1 MKHRYQIR
9 AFETEDGHF
18 ETENF
23 SQKKI
28 PRQQKHPVGL
38 PMEQDGAG
46 WQVEPVPEP
55 ERPEKKR
62 MKKRRTKASRK
73 KEPKKRRPFFRK
85 KPQEPEVPPL
95 DSGAFTVPDI
105 LAPAS
110 TDLGHRDYVEVDGV
124 FHTYFYIT
132 GYGYPSTVGGGW
144 LCPVIESGEG
154 INVSFTFTKQPR
166 EKTLSKIAHTTMLN
180 RSRMRE
186 IGDTRQDYEEVDGA
200 IDAGLYLKN
209 EMNRDGEDFY
219 YMTTLIEVHGED
231 LETMEQRAA
240 WLETR
245 CTALGMTVRRCD
257 YRNEEGFL
265 SALPLLSLDPDI
277 ERKGRRNVLTSGV
290 AASFPFSSFE
300 ICDQTGVMLGINQ
313 HNRSVCMLDI
323 FDSAKYSNGNMC
335 VMGMSGAGKSFLMQL
350 MALRYRQQGVQVFL
364 LCPLKGHEL
373 RPACEAIG
381 GKYIKLSPTSKDC
394 INIMEIRRST
404 LDTDSRLGRLA
415 ERGDSLLADKISKL
429 HIFFSLLKSNITE
442 EEKQYLDPAL
452 VECYRRFGIT
462 FDNASLRDEDGS
474 PRAMPDLHDLYDL
487 LQEQPETKS
496 LAVALARF
504 ATGSAANM
512 GQQTNVDLQ
521 KKYIVLDISEL
532 PSDLVSVGMFM
543 ALDFCWDKCK
553 ESRVEKKLL
562 MLFELWTLIGSS
574 SSPIAAN
581 FVLEIVKIIRGYGGA
596 MVGETQDCHDYFALG
611 DGQYGRAIL
620 SNSRIKIVLPMEE
633 EEAMFTQKVLGLS
646 DEETL
651 QIIRNRRGEGLL
663 CAGHNRISV
672 AFQPTPTE
680 YDMITTSRQDLERQ
694 MMQHQREDKNEPG

>member
-9 AFETEDGHF
+9 AYETEDGHF

-23 SQKKI
+23 TRKKA
-28 PRQQKHPVGL
+28 PSPKRDRPL
-38 PMEQDGAG
+38 QDGVA
-46 WQVEPVPEP
+46 WQVEPFSEP

-62 MKKRRTKASRK
+62 MKKRKTKISEK
-73 KEPKKRRPFFRK
+73 KKPRERRSLFPR
-85 KPQEPEVPPL
+85 KPQEPEVSPL

-110 TDLGHRDYVEVDGV
+110 ADLNNRDYVVVDGV
-124 FHTYFYIT
+124 YHTYFYIT

-154 INVSFTFTKQPR
+154 INVSFIFKKQLR
-166 EKTLSKIAHTTMLN
+166 EKILPKIAHTTMLN

-186 IGDTRQDYEEVDGA
+186 IGDTRQDFEEVDGA
-200 IDAGLYLKN
+200 IDSGLYLKN
-209 EMNRDGEDFY
+209 EMNRSGEDFY
-219 YMTTLIEVHGED
+219 YMTTVIEVHGDD

-245 CTALGMTVRRCD
+245 CTALGMAVRRCD

-265 SALPLLSLDPDI
+265 STLPLLQLDPNI
-277 ERKGRRNVLTSGV
+277 ERKGRRNVLTSGL

-313 HNRSVCMLDI
+313 HNRSACMLDV

-404 LDTDSRLGRLA
+404 LDTDSQLGRLA
-415 ERGDSLLADKISKL
+415 ERGDSLLAD
-429 HIFFSLLKSNITE
+429 
-442 EEKQYLDPAL
+442 KQYLDPAL

-462 FDNASLRDEDGS
+462 FDNASLHNEDGS
-474 PRAMPDLHDLYDL
+474 LKVMPDLHDLYDL
-487 LQEQPETKS
+487 LREQPETKS

-512 GQQTNVDLQ
+512 GQQTNIDLQ
-521 KKYIVLDISEL
+521 NKYIVLDISEL
-532 PSDLVSVGMFM
+532 PSDLISVGMFM

-596 MVGETQDCHDYFALG
+596 MVGETQDCHDYFSLG

-651 QIIRNRRGEGLL
+651 QVIRNRRGEGLL

-672 AFQPTPTE
+672 AFQPTRTE
-680 YDMITTSRQDLERQ
+680 YDMITTSRADLERQ
-694 MMQHQREDKNEPG
+694 MMERQEGVAK